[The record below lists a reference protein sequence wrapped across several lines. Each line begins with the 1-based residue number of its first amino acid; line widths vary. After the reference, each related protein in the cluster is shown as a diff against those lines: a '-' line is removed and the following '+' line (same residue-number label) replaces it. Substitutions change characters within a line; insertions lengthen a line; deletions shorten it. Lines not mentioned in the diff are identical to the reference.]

1 MTTRPARI
9 AIIGTGPG
17 GLTCAR
23 ILQQAGIEVTV
34 YERDP
39 GPDAR
44 DQGGTLDM
52 QRETGQ
58 AALDRAALADTFLAQ
73 ARPEGQDMLI
83 LDQHGTVHQRHIAA
97 DGDQDA
103 PEMDRADLRALL
115 VASVEPGTIRWGATL
130 TGAEPLG
137 AGRHRVTFGDGT
149 SIETELLVG
158 ADGAWSRV
166 RPLVSPH
173 QPRYEG
179 VVFVEIGFGD
189 VDRRHPEVAALVGR
203 GGMFALGENRGLIA
217 QRQARERIRAY
228 VALRDDL
235 DWAERGG
242 VDLADPAAVRA
253 FLLARFEGWAPALR
267 RLLQECDD
275 QFIVRPIYA
284 LPVPHRWNTRAGVT
298 LVGDAAH
305 LMSPFSGLGANTAML
320 DGADLATAIIEAGG
334 VTELRVTDA
343 LAAYEAIMLPRAAQD
358 AAGAHEG
365 LTSAITAH
373 PEFDQEASEAAR
385 TVASRSR

>member
-1 MTTRPARI
+1 MNANTPI

-23 ILQQAGIEVTV
+23 ILQQAGVPVTI

-39 GPDAR
+39 APDTR

-58 AALDRAALADTFLAQ
+58 VALARAGLLEEFLAQ
-73 ARPEGQDMLI
+73 ARPEGQDMQI
-83 LDQHGTVHQRHIAA
+83 LGPDGTVHMRHVAA

-115 VASVEPGTIRWGATL
+115 LASIEPGRIRWGAAL
-130 TGAEPLG
+130 TTAEPMG
-137 AGRHRVTFGDGT
+137 QGRHRATFSDGST
-149 SIETELLVG
+149 AETGLLVG
-158 ADGAWSRV
+158 GDGAWSRV

-173 QPRYEG
+173 QPGYEG
-179 VVFVEIGFGD
+179 VVFVEISFRD
-189 VDRRHPEVAALVGR
+189 VDQRHPEVAALVGR
-203 GGMFALGENRGLIA
+203 GGMFAFGENRGLIA
-217 QRQARERIRAY
+217 QRQSRDRIRTY

-235 DWAERGG
+235 DWAERAGL
-242 VDLADPAAVRA
+242 DLADPAAVRA
-253 FLLARFEGWAPALR
+253 HLLGRFEGWAPQLR
-267 RLLQECDD
+267 RLLEECDD
-275 QFIVRPIYA
+275 TFIVRPIYA
-284 LPVPHRWNTRAGVT
+284 LPVPHLWNTRAGVT

-320 DGADLATAIIEAGG
+320 DGADLAAAVLASDTVLG
-334 VTELRVTDA
+334 A
-343 LAAYEAIMLPRAAQD
+343 LVSYEATMLPRAAAN

-373 PEFDQEASEAAR
+373 PEFDHNPYPSEAEAR
-385 TVASRSR
+385 A

>member
-1 MTTRPARI
+1 MAISAPDI

-23 ILQQAGIEVTV
+23 ILQRAGHEVTI
-34 YERDP
+34 YERDT

-52 QRETGQ
+52 QRATGQ
-58 AALDRAALADTFLAQ
+58 VALDRAGLLDEFLARS
-73 ARPEGQDMLI
+73 RPEGQDMQI
-83 LDQHGTVHQRHIAA
+83 LDQHGTVHLRHIAA
-97 DGDQDA
+97 DGDRDA

-115 VASVEPGTIRWGATL
+115 LASVEPGTIRWGAAL
-130 TGAEPLG
+130 TEAVPLG
-137 AGRHRVTFGDGT
+137 RGRHRLEFGDGA
-149 SIETELLVG
+149 SVETGLLAG

-179 VVFVEIGFGD
+179 VVFVEISFGD
-189 VDRRHPEVAALVGR
+189 VDEAHPQVAKLVGR
-203 GGMFALGENRGLIA
+203 GGMFALGENRGIIA
-217 QRQARERIRAY
+217 QRQARDRIRAY
-228 VALRDDL
+228 VALRTGL
-235 DWAERGG
+235 DWAERAG
-242 VDLADPAAVRA
+242 VAVTDPDAVRA
-253 FLLARFEGWAPALR
+253 HLLSLFEGGAPDRR
-267 RLLQECDD
+267 RLLGEGDD

-284 LPVPHRWNTRAGVT
+284 LPVPHLWNTRAGVT
-298 LVGDAAH
+298 LVGDSAH

-320 DGADLATAIIEAGG
+320 DGADLAAAVLASDTVGG
-334 VTELRVTDA
+334 A
-343 LAAYEAIMLPRAAQD
+343 LATYEATMLPRAAAN

-373 PEFDQEASEAAR
+373 PEFDHNPYPSEAGAP
-385 TVASRSR
+385 A

>member
-1 MTTRPARI
+1 MAISAPDI

-23 ILQQAGIEVTV
+23 ILQRAGHEVTI
-34 YERDP
+34 YERDT

-52 QRETGQ
+52 QRATGQ
-58 AALDRAALADTFLAQ
+58 VALDRAGLLDEFLARS
-73 ARPEGQDMLI
+73 RPEGQDMQI
-83 LDQHGTVHQRHIAA
+83 LDQHGTVHLRHIAA
-97 DGDQDA
+97 DGDRDA

-115 VASVEPGTIRWGATL
+115 LASVEPGTIRWGAAL
-130 TGAEPLG
+130 TEAVPLG
-137 AGRHRVTFGDGT
+137 RGRHRLEFGDGA
-149 SIETELLVG
+149 SVETGLLAG

-179 VVFVEIGFGD
+179 VVFVEISFGD
-189 VDRRHPEVAALVGR
+189 VDEAHPQVAKLVGR
-203 GGMFALGENRGLIA
+203 GGMFALGENRGIIA
-217 QRQARERIRAY
+217 QRQARNRIRAY
-228 VALRDDL
+228 VALRTVL
-235 DWAERGG
+235 DRTECAR
-242 VDLADPAAVRA
+242 VTDPNPRAVPTH
-253 FLLARFEGWAPALR
+253 LLSLFEVWPPELR
-267 RLLQECDD
+267 RLLGECDD

-284 LPVPHRWNTRAGVT
+284 LPVPHLWNTRAGVT
-298 LVGDAAH
+298 LVGDSAH

-320 DGADLATAIIEAGG
+320 DGADLAGAIIAGG
-334 VTELRVTDA
+334 ATIEA
-343 LAAYEAIMLPRAAQD
+343 LAAYEATMLPRAARH

-373 PEFDQEASEAAR
+373 PDFSEEPPRAGAEAP
-385 TVASRSR
+385 

>member
-1 MTTRPARI
+1 
-9 AIIGTGPG
+9 
-17 GLTCAR
+17 
-23 ILQQAGIEVTV
+23 
-34 YERDP
+34 
-39 GPDAR
+39 
-44 DQGGTLDM
+44 
-52 QRETGQ
+52 
-58 AALDRAALADTFLAQ
+58 
-73 ARPEGQDMLI
+73 
-83 LDQHGTVHQRHIAA
+83 
-97 DGDQDA
+97 
-103 PEMDRADLRALL
+103 
-115 VASVEPGTIRWGATL
+115 
-130 TGAEPLG
+130 
-137 AGRHRVTFGDGT
+137 
-149 SIETELLVG
+149 
-158 ADGAWSRV
+158 
-166 RPLVSPH
+166 
-173 QPRYEG
+173 
-179 VVFVEIGFGD
+179 VVFVEISFGD

-217 QRQARERIRAY
+217 QRQARSRIRAY

-253 FLLARFEGWAPALR
+253 FLLGRFEGWAPALR

-334 VTELRVTDA
+334 VTEPRVTDA
-343 LAAYEAIMLPRAAQD
+343 LAAYEAIMLPRAARN

-365 LTSAITAH
+365 LASAITAH
-373 PEFDQEASEAAR
+373 HEFDWEPSEADR
-385 TVASRSR
+385 TVASRLR

>member
-1 MTTRPARI
+1 MATSAPDI

-23 ILQQAGIEVTV
+23 ILQRAGHEVTI
-34 YERDP
+34 YERDT

-52 QRETGQ
+52 QRATGQ
-58 AALDRAALADTFLAQ
+58 VALDRAGLLDEFLARS
-73 ARPEGQDMLI
+73 RPEGQDMQI
-83 LDQHGTVHQRHIAA
+83 LDQHGTVHLRHIAA
-97 DGDQDA
+97 DGDRDA

-115 VASVEPGTIRWGATL
+115 LASVEPGTIRWGAAL
-130 TGAEPLG
+130 TEAVPLG
-137 AGRHRVTFGDGT
+137 RGRHRLEFGDGA
-149 SIETELLVG
+149 SVETGLLAG

-179 VVFVEIGFGD
+179 VVFVEISFGD
-189 VDRRHPEVAALVGR
+189 VDEAHPQVAKLVGR
-203 GGMFALGENRGLIA
+203 GGMFALGENRGIIA
-217 QRQARERIRAY
+217 QRQARDRIRAY

-235 DWAERGG
+235 TWAERDHL
-242 VDLADPAAVRA
+242 DLADPAAVRA
-253 FLLARFEGWAPALR
+253 YLLGRFGGWAPELR
-267 RLLQECDD
+267 QLLAECDD
-275 QFIVRPIYA
+275 RFIVRPIYA

-320 DGADLATAIIEAGG
+320 DGTDLAAAIIAHGAT
-334 VTELRVTDA
+334 TEA
-343 LAAYEAIMLPRAAQD
+343 LAAYEATMLPRAAEN

-373 PEFDQEASEAAR
+373 PDFSEEPPRAGAEGPG
-385 TVASRSR
+385 